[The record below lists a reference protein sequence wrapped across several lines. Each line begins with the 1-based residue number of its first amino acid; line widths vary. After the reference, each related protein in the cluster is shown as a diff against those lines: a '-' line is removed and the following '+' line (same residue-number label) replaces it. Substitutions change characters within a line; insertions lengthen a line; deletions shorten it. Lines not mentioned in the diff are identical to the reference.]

1 LTRDT
6 TKGGKKMKMTDK
18 QIKKR
23 LHWLRNEILKERIS
37 YGGLLEILAL
47 AQHIDPN
54 DTLLLEWTVKAEGTR
69 L

>member
-1 LTRDT
+1 
-6 TKGGKKMKMTDK
+6 MKMTDK

-23 LHWLRNEILKERIS
+23 LHWLRNEILNECMS
-37 YGGLLEILAL
+37 YKGILELQSL

-54 DTLLLEWTVKAEGTR
+54 DTLLLKWCGKVEGTR

>member
-1 LTRDT
+1 
-6 TKGGKKMKMTDK
+6 MKMTDK

-37 YGGLLEILAL
+37 YGEILEIQAL

-54 DTLLLEWTVKAEGTR
+54 DTLLLKWCGKVEGTR